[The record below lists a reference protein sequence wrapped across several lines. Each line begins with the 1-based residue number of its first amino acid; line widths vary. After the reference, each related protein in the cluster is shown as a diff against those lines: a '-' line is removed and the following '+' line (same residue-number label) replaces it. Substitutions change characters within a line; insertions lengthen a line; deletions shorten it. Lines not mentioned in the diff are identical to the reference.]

1 MVMFYKYIVN
11 VIVIFCIFD
20 VDKTIKLWK
29 VSEKDK
35 KIEGYN
41 TKEDSGIMRDPMNI
55 TSLKVCCYF
64 PLSFMP

>member
-1 MVMFYKYIVN
+1 MCRYCGYIL
-11 VIVIFCIFD
+11 IKIFN

-55 TSLKVCCYF
+55 TSLRVSGNLTFSYNT
-64 PLSFMP
+64 M

>member
-1 MVMFYKYIVN
+1 MLI
-11 VIVIFCIFD
+11 CIFKL
-20 VDKTIKLWK
+20 DKTIKLWK

-55 TSLKVCCYF
+55 TSLRVCCLNMQVSQSDLPYYA
-64 PLSFMP
+64 